1 MEVARWPPPPDSAAV
16 GLHLLP
22 TELLHDILSRL
33 PPSDLLLLLRS
44 VSLSVFSPF
53 AASPDFLRLHDS
65 LHSSS
70 AWLFLLHKHWP
81 SHFSL
86 RAVSDRSTHW
96 LRLPLPPL
104 DDPYLLAASGDDFL
118 FSSNSHRELIA
129 YNSSSRA
136 YRRIPISPLGRR
148 GTDSWRRSGL
158 KLVPGPAGSGGFRF
172 IFAELHQNKP
182 TQFEYCSDT
191 DAWRSLEAEEA
202 AEARPIDGLL
212 LNIVNFEHES
222 VLMRVSERPTVLRP
236 RFNNGSVGSDGLH
249 VYGDGWVAVVRS
261 AEVAGEGG
269 RVLKGVDLYGLGSD
283 YREWE
288 MVSSVPKAAL
298 LKVGRAFS
306 VMRGCLEEKG
316 GVVRVVLL
324 SDFRGSRDLIWLCY
338 ERSRCEWTWIP
349 VPETGQRGSNM
360 AGMSLSS
367 GLGLRSIVGGR
378 KNGI

>member
-1 MEVARWPPPPDSAAV
+1 MEVARRRPPPDAAAM

-22 TELLHDILSRL
+22 TEILHDILSRL

-44 VSLSVFSPF
+44 VSLSLFSPF
-53 AASPDFLRLHDS
+53 ASSPDFLRLHDS

-81 SHFSL
+81 THFSL
-86 RAVSDRSTHW
+86 RALSDRSTHW
-96 LRLPLPPL
+96 LRLPLPPVH
-104 DDPYLLAASGDDFL
+104 DPYLLAASGDDFL
-118 FSSNSHRELIA
+118 FSSNSHRELIE

-136 YRRIPISPLGRR
+136 YRRIPTGPLGRR
-148 GTDSWRRSGL
+148 GSDSWRRSGL
-158 KLVPGPAGSGGFRF
+158 KLVPGPAGSGRFRF
-172 IFAELHQNKP
+172 IFAELHQGKP

-191 DAWRSLEAEEA
+191 DAWRSVEAEEA
-202 AEARPIDGLL
+202 AEARPVDGLL
-212 LNIVNFEHES
+212 LNVVNFEHES
-222 VLMRVSERPTVLRP
+222 VLMRVGERPTVLRP
-236 RFNNGSVGSDGLH
+236 RFNDGSLGSDGLH
-249 VYGDGWVAVVRS
+249 VYGWVAVVRS

-283 YREWE
+283 YREWK
-288 MVSSVPKAAL
+288 MVSSVPKA
-298 LKVGRAFS
+298 GRAFS

-316 GVVRVVLL
+316 GVKVVLL
-324 SDFRGSRDLIWLCY
+324 SDFRGSRDIIWLCY
-338 ERSRCEWTWIP
+338 ETSRCEWTWIP
-349 VPETGQRGSNM
+349 VPESGKRGSNM